1 MKPQTKFPLGP
12 IFRPLSILA
21 LMVFVAAIPQ
31 TIDAQS
37 EPQAAQRVYLPL
49 IVYSPI
55 EASGCQLTAEGQ
67 QVLNLLKEHPE
78 QARSTIT
85 CHPLLEAVAS
95 ARAQDMAERDYFA
108 HVNPDGYGPNYLV
121 NAAGY
126 SLPGYYP
133 LQENSNS
140 IESIA
145 GGYNTADEMWAGLL
159 DSPSHCMH
167 VLGQHQFYAE
177 QVEVGIGHVYVSDS
191 DLGHYWVII
200 SAKPGP

>member
-108 HVNPDGYGPNYLV
+108 HVNPDGYGPNYL
-121 NAAGY
+121 Y
-126 SLPGYYP
+126 SNQDEKRSFLPPPTGTQRVPASGP
-133 LQENSNS
+133 LGR
-140 IESIA
+140 
-145 GGYNTADEMWAGLL
+145 GGTDT
-159 DSPSHCMH
+159 SSTP
-167 VLGQHQFYAE
+167 
-177 QVEVGIGHVYVSDS
+177 
-191 DLGHYWVII
+191 
-200 SAKPGP
+200 

>member
-1 MKPQTKFPLGP
+1 MKPQTKSSLGP
-12 IFRPLSILA
+12 ISRPFSILA
-21 LMVFVAAIPQ
+21 MMLFIAAMPK
-31 TIDAQS
+31 TLDAQS
-37 EPQAAQRVYLPL
+37 DPPTAQTVYLPL
-49 IVYSPI
+49 IVYSPA
-55 EASGCQLTAEGQ
+55 ASGCQLTAEEQ

-78 QARSTIT
+78 QARRTIT
-85 CHPLLEAVAS
+85 CHPLLETVAS
-95 ARAQDMAERDYFA
+95 ARAQDMAERDYFD

-126 SLPGYYP
+126 PLPGYYP

-145 GGYNTADEMWAGLL
+145 GGYSSADEMWEGLL
-159 DSPSHCMH
+159 NSPAHRMH

-191 DLGHYWVII
+191 DFGHYWVII

>member
-67 QVLNLLKEHPE
+67 QVN
-78 QARSTIT
+78 RI
-85 CHPLLEAVAS
+85 
-95 ARAQDMAERDYFA
+95 
-108 HVNPDGYGPNYLV
+108 
-121 NAAGY
+121 
-126 SLPGYYP
+126 
-133 LQENSNS
+133 S
-140 IESIA
+140 I
-145 GGYNTADEMWAGLL
+145 Y
-159 DSPSHCMH
+159 
-167 VLGQHQFYAE
+167 
-177 QVEVGIGHVYVSDS
+177 
-191 DLGHYWVII
+191 
-200 SAKPGP
+200 

>member
-1 MKPQTKFPLGP
+1 MKPQTKSSLGLA
-12 IFRPLSILA
+12 FRPFSILA
-21 LMVFVAAIPQ
+21 LMIFMAAMPQ

-37 EPQAAQRVYLPL
+37 APQTTQTVYLPL
-49 IVYSPI
+49 IVYSPV
-55 EASGCQLTAEGQ
+55 ASDCQLTAEEQ

-78 QARSTIT
+78 QARGTII
-85 CHPLLEAVAS
+85 CHPLLEAVAR
-95 ARAQDMAERDYFA
+95 ARAQDMAERDYFD

-126 SLPGYYP
+126 PLPGYYP

-145 GGYNTADEMWAGLL
+145 GGYSTADDMWEGLL
-159 DSPSHCMH
+159 NSPAHRMH

-177 QVEVGIGHVYVSDS
+177 QVEVGIGHVYMSDS